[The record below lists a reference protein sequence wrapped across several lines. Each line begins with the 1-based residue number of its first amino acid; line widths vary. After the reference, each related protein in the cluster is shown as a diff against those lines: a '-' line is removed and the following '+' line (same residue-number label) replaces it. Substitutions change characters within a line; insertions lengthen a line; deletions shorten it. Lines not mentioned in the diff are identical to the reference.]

1 VSVVNDEFSQHQLSV
16 DEWAKKFSQWSQFA
30 GTESSRR
37 RSTMTDLNPTA
48 RSGSISVVFELTYR
62 YFLNL
67 AFNPGILLT
76 RVAMYSM
83 LALMVG
89 ALFWDLGERNDFESV
104 QSRTAIAFY
113 CCAFFIFMSV
123 AVLPFTVM
131 ERAIVDKEV
140 QNGYY
145 HPIMYQ
151 IASALA
157 R

>member
-1 VSVVNDEFSQHQLSV
+1 MV
-16 DEWAKKFSQWSQFA
+16 DR
-30 GTESSRR
+30 T
-37 RSTMTDLNPTA
+37 PTA
-48 RSGSISVVFELTYR
+48 RSGSLAVSVELTYR

-67 AFNPGILLT
+67 AFNPGILVT
-76 RVAMYSM
+76 RIAMYSM

-89 ALFWDLGERNDFESV
+89 ALFWNVGERTDFEAV

-113 CCAFFIFMSV
+113 CCAFFVFMSV

-151 IASALA
+151 IAQALS